1 MSAPDDWKNVMRK
14 SKKYWISLTAAVMLT
29 AFIVVCRFCTPLADF
44 YSLHLYPVISAVLSW
59 ISSPLNISFQG
70 IAVVAIIIGF
80 IYVLVRSCRKH
91 EGWKKCLAAVANLL
105 LWTFVWF
112 YMGWCLNYSRS
123 SIFQRLAMQRTPF
136 DSVQFAGFLTT
147 FTENLNASF
156 VDDKTVDADLLESE
170 IKSFYASV
178 PAKYGL
184 CKPRSW
190 QHPKR
195 MMPEWYHSATG
206 ILGYMG
212 PLFSEFH
219 INTRLLPE
227 QLPFNW
233 AREYAHVLGVSSED
247 EANWW
252 AWNACVSS
260 EVPAISYSA
269 HLSMLSHVW
278 VNARRLLS
286 ESEFKTWQSTISE
299 EVMQDFIA
307 KNDYW
312 RSLRSP
318 SLDRIQ
324 NVIYDLFLKGNH
336 IPSGIKNYS
345 EVVQMMM
352 NIDYGK
358 ASE

>member
-1 MSAPDDWKNVMRK
+1 MSKR
-14 SKKYWISLTAAVMLT
+14 YRISLAIALALT
-29 AFIVVCRFCTPLADF
+29 AFIVACRFCTPLADF

-70 IAVVAIIIGF
+70 IAILVIIAAF
-80 IYVLVRSCRKH
+80 ILIIVQSARKKAD
-91 EGWKKCLAAVANLL
+91 WKKCLARVASLL

-112 YMGWCLNYSRS
+112 YMGWCINYSRS
-123 SIFQRLAMQRTPF
+123 SIFQRLEVTRAPF
-136 DSVQFAGFLTT
+136 DSTQFAGFLTT
-147 FTENLNASF
+147 FTEELNASF

-190 QHPKR
+190 QHPKH

-219 INTRLLPE
+219 INTKLLPD

-233 AREYAHVLGVSSED
+233 AHEYSHVLGVSSED

-269 HLSMLSHVW
+269 YLSMLSHVW
-278 VNARRLLS
+278 VNARVLLS
-286 ESEFKTWQSTISE
+286 ESEFETWRSAIFE
-299 EVMQDFIA
+299 GVMHDFIT

-312 RSLRSP
+312 RALRNP
-318 SLDRIQ
+318 LLDRIQ
-324 NVIYDLFLKGNH
+324 NVVYDMFLKSNH

-358 ASE
+358 ISE